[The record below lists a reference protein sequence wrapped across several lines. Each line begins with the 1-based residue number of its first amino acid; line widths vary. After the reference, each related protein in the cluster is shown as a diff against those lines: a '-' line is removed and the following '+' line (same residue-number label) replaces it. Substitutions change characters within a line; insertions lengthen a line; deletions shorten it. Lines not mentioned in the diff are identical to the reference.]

1 MERTFED
8 NKSIKGNS
16 QTLFASPERSS
27 LEDLTTD
34 AELFMSD
41 YHLVSEVYD
50 ELSEMLLIL
59 NENRQIIYANKL
71 FC

>member
-41 YHLVSEVYD
+41 YHLVSEV
-50 ELSEMLLIL
+50 
-59 NENRQIIYANKL
+59 RQEVA
-71 FC
+71 

>member
-16 QTLFASPERSS
+16 QTLFFFFLRSS

-50 ELSEMLLIL
+50 ELPEMLLIL